1 MEKLIDLSTSTNSAI
16 KHYSGK
22 IVYRTKFSVSSFLFP
37 LSSSLALD
45 LGEVSVTAKVNV
57 NGKYAGGVCFA
68 PWRLDISPFVKEGE
82 NDLEIEVCNLWINRL
97 VGDAGMENAP
107 TWTSIRHWDDKTK
120 LPKSGLL
127 GPVRIYVESRK

>member
-1 MEKLIDLSTSTNSAI
+1 MTRRELLIGGATAFAAAAMPHCVAASDATSA
-16 KHYSGK
+16 
-22 IVYRTKFSVSSFLFP
+22 
-37 LSSSLALD
+37 SLQRVTLD
-45 LGEVSVTAKVNV
+45 LGEVVATAKVKV